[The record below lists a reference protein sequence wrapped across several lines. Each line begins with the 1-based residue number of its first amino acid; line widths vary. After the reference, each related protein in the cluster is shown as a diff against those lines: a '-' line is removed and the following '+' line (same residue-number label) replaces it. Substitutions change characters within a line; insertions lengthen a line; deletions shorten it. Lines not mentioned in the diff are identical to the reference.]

1 MEFRNMATEMTEK
14 EIITALYIVLPDS
27 IFKSYKRM
35 SDYIQ
40 VWYALPND
48 EPETEHR
55 LDLLPDDIYF
65 IDDFKEAC
73 DTPVSDG
80 DILFRYYQL
89 MVAKGYSLIWKGNPF
104 IL

>member
-1 MEFRNMATEMTEK
+1 MTTEMTEK
-14 EIITALYIVLPDS
+14 EIETALYIALPDS

-40 VWYALPND
+40 VWYTLPND
-48 EPETEHR
+48 EIETEHR

-65 IDDFKEAC
+65 IDDSKETC
-73 DTPVSDG
+73 DIPVNNG
-80 DILFRYYQL
+80 DILFRYHQL
-89 MVAKGYSLIWKGNPF
+89 MVAKGYSLVWKGNPY